1 MAIIP
6 TLVGKMETSAQ
17 TYILPPPPLHDED
30 EAYGAHKTLKKD
42 YPDIQ
47 RKPLE
52 EN

>member
-17 TYILPPPPLHDED
+17 IYILPPPPLHDED
-30 EAYGAHKTLKKD
+30 EVYGEHKNLKKD
-42 YPDIQ
+42 YQDIQ
-47 RKPLE
+47 RKQLE